1 MDGKEWIWLG
11 VGLILGV
18 VGSRLGGRLPA
29 RATNSDLPALQQL
42 QAQLQQLQLAYQ
54 MVTEMNQFK
63 GGFLARI
70 SHEIRSPLNGLIGM
84 HQLILTDLCDS
95 PEEERQFLEQAN
107 LSALKLSKLLDQI
120 LDVAKVQYG
129 SLKLQLQPVEL
140 AGLLRE
146 VYDLTQLQ
154 ARDRNLRFAQ
164 PECEPGLYTL
174 IDPRWLR
181 QVLISLI
188 DMAIK
193 QMPEGNIS
201 LTATRSPEAGQLA
214 LCLTDQRPASAWS
227 EALSLLETE
236 PDDPAT
242 FPSPGLNLLN
252 SQLLLEKMGGRL
264 ELIAPETSEA
274 DSPGRLLI
282 TIPLLDAP
290 D

>member
-1 MDGKEWIWLG
+1 MDGNEWIWLG
-11 VGLILGV
+11 VGLGLGA
-18 VGSRLGGRLPA
+18 VGYRLWGPLPSRAPSPDPL
-29 RATNSDLPALQQL
+29 ALQQL
-42 QAQLQQLQLAYQ
+42 RAQLQQLQLAYQ

-120 LDVAKVQYG
+120 LDVAKLQYG

-193 QMPEGNIS
+193 QMPEGHIS
-201 LTATRSPEAGQLA
+201 LTAARSPDAGLVIWLA
-214 LCLTDQRPASAWS
+214 DQRPDSAWS

-236 PDDPAT
+236 PPDPEA

-252 SQLLLEKMGGRL
+252 SQILLEKMGGRL
-264 ELIAPETSEA
+264 ELIAPGATEA
-274 DSPGRLLI
+274 DSRCRLQI
-282 TIPLLDAP
+282 TIPLLDSQVN
-290 D
+290 